1 MDTKVDE
8 ASTNKLQ
15 RWVLTMNNKI
25 KIPVERLKEIIQEE
39 VSKFY
44 DLPKKKKRKII
55 EEDDMDEAI
64 ITGST
69 ESDKQAAIQS
79 LTTAL
84 KDASPDKAVSTAASA
99 GIPVSVK
106 AVR

>member
-1 MDTKVDE
+1 M
-8 ASTNKLQ
+8 
-15 RWVLTMNNKI
+15 NKI

-39 VSKFY
+39 VSNFY
-44 DLPKKKKRKII
+44 DLPKKKKKREVI

-64 ITGST
+64 VTGST
-69 ESDKQAAIQS
+69 EADKQAAIQS

-84 KDASPDKAVSTAASA
+84 KDASPDKAVSAAASA